1 MLIINSSA
9 NFVYYCMIGRSF
21 REHCIGMLREKC
33 AFLCSFLPKRTAAVV
48 SSGHEN
54 PTAVTL
60 TTSQR
65 CNDIEMTQVEK

>member
-33 AFLCSFLPKRTAAVV
+33 AFLCSFLPKRAAAVV
-48 SSGHEN
+48 EN

>member
-33 AFLCSFLPKRTAAVV
+33 SLLCSFLPTRTAIA
-48 SSGHEN
+48 SNGHEN
-54 PTAVTL
+54 QALTRTTTL

-65 CNDIEMTQVEK
+65 CNDMEMT